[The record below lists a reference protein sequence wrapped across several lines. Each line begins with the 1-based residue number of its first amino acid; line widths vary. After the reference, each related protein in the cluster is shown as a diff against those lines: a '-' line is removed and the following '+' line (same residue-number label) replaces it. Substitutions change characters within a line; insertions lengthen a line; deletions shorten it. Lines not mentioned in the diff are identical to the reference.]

1 MHATFQGA
9 GMSRTR
15 LSHGGRQKKTKTRLS
30 CFKFKPSYFQLDY
43 VRLVKLG
50 LLG

>member
-15 LSHGGRQKKTKTRLS
+15 LSHGGRQKKDKN
-30 CFKFKPSYFQLDY
+30 KI
-43 VRLVKLG
+43 KL
-50 LLG
+50 L